1 MTNTHAS
8 RSVGKRVVGWG
19 GHNFIDLTGKI
30 FGRLTVIDR
39 APNVGRKTA
48 WYVRCACGSGERIV
62 KGCGLHSGRIISCGC
77 LIAEAPSRKSPPMLT
92 GPTALINMTNRR
104 FGRLFALSRAA
115 NVGQD
120 AAWHV
125 RCDCGTET
133 VALAADLRSSRT
145 RSCGCVKH
153 ETGAKPLP
161 RRLCCIEVG
170 SESARAQYPQPGL
183 LFKRYGHSSG
193 VRTPAFGSARPRQW
207 RPQLPR
213 FGWYAIEGY
222 RRLRACTG

>member
-1 MTNTHAS
+1 
-8 RSVGKRVVGWG
+8 
-19 GHNFIDLTGKI
+19 
-30 FGRLTVIDR
+30 
-39 APNVGRKTA
+39 
-48 WYVRCACGSGERIV
+48 
-62 KGCGLHSGRIISCGC
+62 
-77 LIAEAPSRKSPPMLT
+77 MLT

-153 ETGAKPLP
+153 ETGAIP
-161 RRLCCIEVG
+161 
-170 SESARAQYPQPGL
+170 RAQGAKSGAALTCPTRFIDPTGQR
-183 LFKRYGHSSG
+183 FERKRS
-193 VRTPAFGSARPRQW
+193 
-207 RPQLPR
+207 
-213 FGWYAIEGY
+213 I
-222 RRLRACTG
+222 TGT